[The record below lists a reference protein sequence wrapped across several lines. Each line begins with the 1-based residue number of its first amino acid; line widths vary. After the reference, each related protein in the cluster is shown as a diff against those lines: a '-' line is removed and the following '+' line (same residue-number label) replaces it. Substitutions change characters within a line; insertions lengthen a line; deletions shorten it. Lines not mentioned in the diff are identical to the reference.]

1 MTNRVTKAER
11 EALITRAT
19 ELLHQD
25 PNGNQVE
32 AQLAREGVS
41 KQRARHAV
49 AKVRLR
55 ENRPK

>member
-1 MTNRVTKAER
+1 MVNKVTRAER
-11 EALITRAT
+11 EALIRQAA

-25 PNGNQVE
+25 FDGNQVE
-32 AQLAREGVS
+32 AKLAQEGVS